1 MEGIKIGFTR
11 EVAYGG
17 DGSQNIDRTGHA
29 MMEERAFYTQ
39 RISSTNKS
47 GNENIQPVQVFKKKL
62 QRA

>member
-17 DGSQNIDRTGHA
+17 DGSQNIDSTGHE

-39 RISSTNKS
+39 RISGTNKS
-47 GNENIQPVQVFKKKL
+47 GNENVQPVQVFKKKL